1 MANCTF
7 SVIMLK
13 KVENTLSDMP
23 LEKMAFK
30 AYNKAMI

>member
-1 MANCTF
+1 MANCAF

-13 KVENTLSDMP
+13 KVGNTLSDMP

-30 AYNKAMI
+30 AYNKVII